1 MSLKGKMVKLAK
13 YESIRILTPREL
25 EMWNVITLQVDD
37 HAFVLT
43 YFRKNKSKLSM
54 T

>member
-1 MSLKGKMVKLAK
+1 MSLRGKMVKLAK

-25 EMWNVITLQVDD
+25 GYVQVDD
-37 HAFVLT
+37 ETFVLT
-43 YFRKNKSKLSM
+43 NFRRNKSKLSM